1 MTPSRRLLSPPSLWR
16 LMRAPSW
23 PNQGDRNGTPR
34 GAPAPAFC
42 TTRSA
47 GGARPGARTRS
58 RQGKVPPGSS
68 ADTSRACADRRQNLR
83 RPSMDVHRQ
92 KKHHGLEGRGDMPH
106 AHAQPASTR
115 RGGEA
120 RRGDDATGSES
131 WRAAAATA
139 RRTTVDGSKSRQTAA
154 DGDTMAGTVG
164 GRGEKTRVVHPLS
177 KRSHSKGV
185 KQ

>member
-1 MTPSRRLLSPPSLWR
+1 MGLPCAGQAQKRLVR
-16 LMRAPSW
+16 
-23 PNQGDRNGTPR
+23 
-34 GAPAPAFC
+34 
-42 TTRSA
+42 
-47 GGARPGARTRS
+47 RTRWGGVS
-58 RQGKVPPGSS
+58 RH
-68 ADTSRACADRRQNLR
+68 ADRFLDPQGRPTAHRYQHARRHRSCNVQAALSILQAAVRLKEVCPPCRNL
-83 RPSMDVHRQ
+83 
-92 KKHHGLEGRGDMPH
+92 LEH

-120 RRGDDATGSES
+120 RRGDDATGSEA

-139 RRTTVDGSKSRQTAA
+139 RRTAVDGSNSRQTAA